1 MRAAKTG
8 LEPAGQILVDQDGVE
23 IDRRLWHADTL
34 AARRDA
40 GMQVG
45 QGFAVIE
52 PFGLGHETFDKS
64 EHTVGAVDE
73 TVQGDPPVGAVVGAI
88 LVEPGFGA
96 GGIVGR
102 RQPEQGQEI
111 PALEMRAF
119 FLELGPTFRID
130 QLRGGFGKIA
140 ERIAVGGLALGFDE
154 DRPAG
159 SEAAER
165 VVEPRG
171 DRDQLGGRRGIE
183 VRTAEF
189 RGALERAVLV
199 EDDAFTH
206 ERRPGQEVGE
216 ALRAAAVFGEVH
228 HGSRPHPTRCCG

>member
-1 MRAAKTG
+1 MRAAETG

-23 IDRRLWHADTL
+23 IDRRLGHADTL
-34 AARRDA
+34 AARRHA

-52 PFGLGHETFDKS
+52 PFGLGHETFDER
-64 EHTVGAVDE
+64 EHTVGPVDE
-73 TVQGDPPVGAVVGAI
+73 TVEGGPPVGAVVGAI
-88 LVEPGFGA
+88 LIEPGFGA

-119 FLELGPTFRID
+119 FLELGPTFLID
-130 QLRGGFGKIA
+130 QLGGGFGKIV
-140 ERIAVGGLALGFDE
+140 ERIAVGGLALRFDE

-165 VVEPRG
+165 IVEPRG
-171 DRDQLGGRRGIE
+171 RRDQFGGRRGIE
-183 VRTAEF
+183 VRPTEF
-189 RGALERAVLV
+189 GRALE
-199 EDDAFTH
+199 
-206 ERRPGQEVGE
+206 
-216 ALRAAAVFGEVH
+216 
-228 HGSRPHPTRCCG
+228 

>member
-1 MRAAKTG
+1 
-8 LEPAGQILVDQDGVE
+8 
-23 IDRRLWHADTL
+23 
-34 AARRDA
+34 
-40 GMQVG
+40 MQVG

-52 PFGLGHETFDKS
+52 PFGLGHETFDKG
-64 EHTVGAVDE
+64 EHAVGAVDE
-73 TVQGDPPVGAVVGAI
+73 AVQGDPPVGAVVGAI

-96 GGIVGR
+96 GGIIGR

-119 FLELGPTFRID
+119 LLELGPTFRID
-130 QLRGGFGKIA
+130 QLRGGFGKIV
-140 ERIAVGGLALGFDE
+140 ERISVGGLALGFDE

-165 VVEPRG
+165 VVEARG

-189 RGALERAVLV
+189 GGSLERAVLV
-199 EDDAFTH
+199 EDDAFTY

-216 ALRAAAVFGEVH
+216 AL
-228 HGSRPHPTRCCG
+228 